1 MAEFVVSFAMRHRV
15 IPFVAA
21 LTLLAPAQPLAAQTG
36 AGTRAVDIPVSPLTV
51 EGGGAKSAAARDAYR
66 AAAVLAD
73 RRQSDSALVAYGRA
87 GQIARQELDSVTLAD
102 ALYRKGFLHWSRGQY
117 EQAIPVLDSARAIR
131 MVIGDDAELARVVNT
146 LGASHYQLGLYEPAI
161 NAFEVALRLRR
172 KGTDT
177 AGLVRTLSNIGKTYH
192 DWDQLGDA
200 HRILTEAIT
209 VAGTDPSRASA
220 LGYALNSRAL
230 VNIDWEKY
238 TEAREDVAAS
248 RAAYA
253 RFRALD
259 PRADT
264 VDSWELNV
272 LADGLLA
279 LRERRQ
285 REALPLLE
293 AVRASAAK
301 RGSVRA
307 ESRALLYLGDAH
319 QQLGETGRARTAYEA
334 ALRISSTANQRTLML
349 ASLNRLAT
357 MEEAAGNTATALKLL
372 RQYNTLWNV
381 IFDQDAMLRIN
392 SREARQATDA
402 ALRENQQQQLVI
414 ERQTVTMRLALVII
428 ALVIA
433 LLVLFARFSARER
446 SRARALAQA
455 NRDLSVLNDE
465 LRAALNDVKTLSG
478 LIPICAN
485 CKRIRDDQGY
495 WNQVEAYLEDRSDAK
510 FSHSICQSCG
520 PTLYG
525 ELWPDQPA

>member
-1 MAEFVVSFAMRHRV
+1 MRLRV
-15 IPFVAA
+15 TPFVAA
-21 LTLLAPAQPLAAQTG
+21 LTLLAAAQPLAAQAG
-36 AGTRAVDIPVSPLTV
+36 AGSRAVDIPVSPLTV

-66 AAAVLAD
+66 AAAALAD

-87 GQIARQELDSVTLAD
+87 VEVSRQKLDSVTLAD
-102 ALYRKGFLHWSRGQY
+102 ALYRQGFLHWSRGQY
-117 EQAIPVLDSARAIR
+117 EQAIPLLDSARAIR

-192 DWDQLGDA
+192 DWEQLGDA

-209 VAGTDPSRASA
+209 VAGTDPARGSARGSA

-230 VNIDWEKY
+230 VNIDLKKY
-238 TEAREDVAAS
+238 AEAREDVASS

-253 RFRALD
+253 RFRVLD
-259 PRADT
+259 PKADT

-279 LRERRQ
+279 LREKRL
-285 REALPLLE
+285 REALTLLE
-293 AVRASAAK
+293 TVRASAVK

-319 QQLGETGRARTAYEA
+319 QELGETGRARSAYET
-334 ALRISSTANQRTLML
+334 ALGISSRANQRTLML
-349 ASLNRLAT
+349 ASLNRLAS
-357 MEEAAGNTATALKLL
+357 MEEAAGNTAAALKLL
-372 RQYNTLWNV
+372 REYNALWNV

-402 ALRENQQQQLVI
+402 ALRENQRQQLVI
-414 ERQTVTMRLALVII
+414 ERQSVTMRLALVII

-433 LLVLFARFSARER
+433 LLVLFARFTARER

-495 WNQVEAYLEDRSDAK
+495 WSQVEAYLEERSDAT

-525 ELWPDQPA
+525 DLWPDQPA